1 MAGKAL
7 GASRRGR
14 GEPIV
19 PCRLEGRMRRSGNI
33 GRPSLRFC
41 RRFRDR
47 HCGHRALSFDAVPK
61 RSASAKPRKHPK
73 NRPHRTL
80 TFRRPCVLTFG
91 DHHIF
96 QRADASACPL
106 RIRPPFRDRRPRN
119 SVRPR
124 FPQRHKRVIVRR
136 TRQHEFS
143 IDISKRGVTRPFRCR
158 PASGT
163 GSPDSQRPKTSRQK
177 TGTAAARN
185 GEKLHGRPAI
195 SGNIREGRQE

>member
-1 MAGKAL
+1 MAGKTL

-33 GRPSLRFC
+33 GRSSLRFC

-80 TFRRPCVLTFG
+80 AFRRPCVPTFG

-96 QRADASACPL
+96 QWADASACPPPDPYPFS
-106 RIRPPFRDRRPRN
+106 RPQAAY

-124 FPQRHKRVIVRR
+124 FPQRHRRVIVRR

-158 PASGT
+158 PASDT